1 MNKFAVIDIETNWN
15 DEVMSIG
22 FDGGKACVINR
33 RQGTILCV
41 WLRIANIIGLYQIL
55 LTAIKLEN

>member
-22 FDGGKACVINR
+22 FDGGRLV
-33 RQGTILCV
+33 L
-41 WLRIANIIGLYQIL
+41 
-55 LTAIKLEN
+55 